1 MKQSILVIYLL
12 AVLYSCSSESTA
24 PFEDDLKDFPVLKQ
38 VLDNVYN
45 YQVQIIYTQIDRNEH
60 GNALMTDFSV
70 NVDDTRYFY
79 PASTVKLPIAVLALE
94 WLEEQNMENL
104 TAETTMF
111 VDSIRPAQRVA
122 LADLSAKDSL
132 PSIAHYI
139 KKILLVSDNDAYNR
153 LYELLGQDYINEK
166 LQEKGLNHTI
176 INHRLSFA
184 VSPEENRI
192 ANPIRFVD
200 SAGTVMLGLPERTTT
215 QHYTNSN
222 NPTIGESFYVG
233 DSLVMKPMNF
243 TDKNKMALSDL
254 HGVVQRIVFPMS
266 FVESERFSINEEH
279 RNFILKY
286 MGMLPAESDYPNYP
300 QEEYW
305 DTYSKFY
312 LDGNDKS
319 DIPDN
324 IRIFN
329 KTGQA
334 YGHLLDASYYV
345 DFEKGIEFFVS
356 AVIYVND
363 NNTLNDDH
371 YEYEEIGFPFFAEL
385 GKYLYQR
392 ETKRKKTVPADLR
405 GFTFDY

>member
-12 AVLYSCSSESTA
+12 AVLCSCSSESTA
-24 PFEDDLKDFPVLKQ
+24 PFEDDLKDFPILKQ
-38 VLDNVYN
+38 VLDNVDN
-45 YQVQIIYTQIDRNEH
+45 YQVQIIYTRIDRNEH

-70 NVDDTRYFY
+70 NVDDSRYFY
-79 PASTVKLPIAVLALE
+79 PASTVKLPIAILALE
-94 WLEEQNMENL
+94 WLEEQNIEGL
-104 TAETTMF
+104 TAETAML
-111 VDSIRPAQRVA
+111 VDSIRPFQKPA
-122 LADLSAKDSL
+122 LSDLSSKDSI

-166 LQEKGLNHTI
+166 LKEKGLNHSV
-176 INHRLSFA
+176 INHRLSVA
-184 VSPEENRI
+184 TSPEENRI
-192 ANPIRFVD
+192 VNPIRFLD
-200 SAGTVMLGLPERTTT
+200 SVGNVIFEEPERTST

-222 NPTIGESFYVG
+222 NPTIGEAFYVG
-233 DSLVMKPMNF
+233 DSLIRRPMDF
-243 TDKNKMALSDL
+243 TNKNKLALSDL

-266 FVESERFSINEEH
+266 FVESERFSINEQH
-279 RNFILKY
+279 RNLILKY
-286 MGMLPAESDYPNYP
+286 MGMLPAESDFPHYPK
-300 QEEYW
+300 EEYW

-312 LDGNDKS
+312 LDGNDKGDLPKS
-319 DIPDN
+319 
-324 IRIFN
+324 IRTFN

-371 YEYEEIGFPFFAEL
+371 YEYEKIGFPFFAEL
-385 GKYLYQR
+385 GKYLYHL
-392 ETKRKKTVPADLR
+392 ETKRKKTVPPDLR
-405 GFTFDY
+405 AVKFEY